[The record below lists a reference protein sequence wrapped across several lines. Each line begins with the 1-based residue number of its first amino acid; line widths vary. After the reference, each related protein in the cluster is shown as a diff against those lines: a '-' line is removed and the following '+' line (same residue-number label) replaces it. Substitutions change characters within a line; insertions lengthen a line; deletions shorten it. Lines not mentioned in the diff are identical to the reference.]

1 MRCCNSH
8 LQHLFF
14 CLIYE
19 QSRRNCC
26 CRYRSHIPLVCSFI
40 SPLQFATL
48 SHNSSKKDVD
58 EYVNQ
63 SKKIINNML
72 LLWLDCAF
80 ASFYSAQAQ
89 ILLCKISGRVARDCI
104 DYVYYS
110 YFSFF
115 EKRGIIGERKT
126 FLSFN
131 QEKKFSSPL
140 KKIKIFSNL
149 SLTIYFFVV
158 Y

>member
-14 CLIYE
+14 CLIYG

-48 SHNSSKKDVD
+48 PHNSSKKDVD

-104 DYVYYS
+104 DYVYYA
-110 YFSFF
+110 YFSF
-115 EKRGIIGERKT
+115 
-126 FLSFN
+126 L
-131 QEKKFSSPL
+131 Q
-140 KKIKIFSNL
+140 IFDLAS
-149 SLTIYFFVV
+149 
-158 Y
+158 